1 MCCLCSGH
9 LEIVIVSGCE
19 DVTIASRNFIH
30 GLNLGRKEAYFV
42 PSNDSLNNNNN
53 ISINYG
59 MCGRIFYNTS
69 SNIWKRKSGNSSP
82 GSGVLRF
89 ASSVFDFINIE
100 INNNVVLK
108 VVNFATNVTRYW
120 TYEVIRIWKG

>member
-30 GLNLGRKEAYFV
+30 GLSLGRKASYFYHPTIISAIILRSASITECV
-42 PSNDSLNNNNN
+42 VGYFTILRQISGKGKVATHRQVLGSSDSLRLFL
-53 ISINYG
+53 I
-59 MCGRIFYNTS
+59 
-69 SNIWKRKSGNSSP
+69 
-82 GSGVLRF
+82 
-89 ASSVFDFINIE
+89 FINIE
-100 INNNVVLK
+100 INNVVLK